1 MSMSIENIIYYPEM
15 DIVSYDYCGGGTGVT
30 TLRLFRKI
38 YGVIL
43 GFDGILVF
51 GTKMEAQAHALM
63 KISKN

>member
-1 MSMSIENIIYYPEM
+1 MSIENIIYYPEM

-38 YGVIL
+38 YGVL
-43 GFDGILVF
+43 GFDDILVF
-51 GTKMEAQAHALM
+51 ETKMEAQAHALR